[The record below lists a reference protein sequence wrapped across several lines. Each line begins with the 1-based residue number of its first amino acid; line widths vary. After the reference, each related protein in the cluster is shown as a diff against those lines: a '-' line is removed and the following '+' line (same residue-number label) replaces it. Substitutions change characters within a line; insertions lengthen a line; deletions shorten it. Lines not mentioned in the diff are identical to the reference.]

1 MPSTTASNVTILLR
15 FMAEGYAFH
24 EAATAR
30 KPAIL
35 FADFSAMRRRH
46 ERWNRNSVRIPSV
59 VTNEVTIGT
68 TCVMSS
74 GVRAPILFV
83 PMQNCNP
90 GISDENSA
98 DGQST
103 G

>member
-1 MPSTTASNVTILLR
+1 MPATTASNVTILLR
-15 FMAEGYAFH
+15 FMAEGDAFH

-30 KPAIL
+30 KHAIL
-35 FADFSAMRRRH
+35 FADFSAMRQRH

-90 GISDENSA
+90 GISDG
-98 DGQST
+98 D
-103 G
+103 